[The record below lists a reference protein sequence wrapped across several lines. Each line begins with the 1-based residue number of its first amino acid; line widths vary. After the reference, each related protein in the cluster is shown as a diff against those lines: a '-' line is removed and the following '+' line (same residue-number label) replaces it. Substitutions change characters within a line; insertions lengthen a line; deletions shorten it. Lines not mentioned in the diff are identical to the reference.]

1 MDGNE
6 SIVELPV
13 EFVKEVLNEID
24 NNYFA
29 TYPKQK
35 QSTEAISG
43 KIDLLREN
51 IFVTIGSDRAIKMG
65 FEVYVDKNDRVIMTN
80 PTFEMYGVYAT
91 MYGVE
96 TVLIDYEMNN
106 GKEFTEWE
114 RLVYVK
120 I

>member
-24 NNYFA
+24 NNYLA

-35 QSTEAISG
+35 QSTEAISD

-65 FEVYVDKNDRVIMTN
+65 FEVYVDKNDRDQ
-80 PTFEMYGVYAT
+80 
-91 MYGVE
+91 
-96 TVLIDYEMNN
+96 L
-106 GKEFTEWE
+106 
-114 RLVYVK
+114 
-120 I
+120 